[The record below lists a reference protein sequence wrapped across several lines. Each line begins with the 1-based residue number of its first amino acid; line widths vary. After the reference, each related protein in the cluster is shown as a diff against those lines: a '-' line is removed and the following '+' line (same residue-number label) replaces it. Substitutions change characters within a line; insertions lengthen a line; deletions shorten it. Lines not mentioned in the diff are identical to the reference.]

1 MTVNEQN
8 LCMGCM
14 TPKFEGGKC
23 SICGFDPDVPVNID
37 FLPPRTVISERYLV
51 GALVASD
58 PEGAWYVGYDRR
70 EDVRVWVREYAPANI
85 IRRDRVT
92 LAVQPLASAEAQY
105 KALMA
110 DFEDL
115 SSMLRTLG
123 QHEKVLPVLDIVRD
137 YNTVYAVYRYIKTI
151 SLESFLERSGG
162 KLSWRHTKKLL
173 MPLFHTVENV
183 HTAGLI
189 HRGLSPRT
197 IHLDQTGALWL
208 SCFTIAAARTNK
220 SELKAQLF
228 DGYSAPEQYS
238 LNSWQG
244 TWTDVYALGAL
255 TYRAVTG
262 GDPPAALDRIY
273 GDDLLDAGMVGGDLT
288 ETVIAAVN
296 HALAVEVD
304 ERTPTVEAMIASFLS
319 NEASNTAIYT
329 AAPRKQP
336 YEPALQTAAVSQ
348 KSMQAAQHTQREI
361 PLYTP
366 AVRPSGDDGGD
377 LLLPPDDDRERS
389 ARAGKKSGKGG
400 KRKVKK
406 SHPMLML
413 FLSALIATALLGGI
427 LYWFATT
434 YLGDLLSPA
443 SSVAASETSS
453 AAAQEGVDF
462 SQGDT
467 ADDTVPRFVGANVD
481 SIKSNEQLNSRY
493 EFTYQEKYDDVYEA
507 GVVCD
512 QQPVE
517 GTKMPNR
524 GMITLYVSKG
534 PEKTEIPED
543 AVGMR
548 VEDLLKQFSEMEIK
562 YQVIEKAYSE
572 DYEPNTVVS
581 TDPAPGSEIDKEN
594 DTVFVYIK
602 KITESRSS
610 RDERDDKELSSSRAS
625 SSSRKPSDDT
635 VSRKLRPKSENGF
648 YNEDGVWVEII
659 D

>member
-1 MTVNEQN
+1 MPVNEQN

-23 SICGFDPDVPVNID
+23 SVCGFDPDSPVNID
-37 FLPPRTVISERYLV
+37 FLPPRTVIVERYLV

-58 PEGAWYVGYDRR
+58 PEGAWYVGYDRK
-70 EDVRVWVREYAPANI
+70 EDMRVWLREYAPSNI

-115 SSMLRTLG
+115 SSTLRTLG

-183 HTAGLI
+183 HKAGLI

-208 SCFTIAAARTNK
+208 TCFTIAAARTNK

-262 GDPPAALDRIY
+262 GDPPAALDRVY
-273 GDDLLDAGMVGGDLT
+273 GDDLLDAGIAGGDLT
-288 ETVIAAVN
+288 ETVIAAAN

-329 AAPRKQP
+329 AAPKRQP
-336 YEPALQTAAVSQ
+336 YEPAEQSAAAQ
-348 KSMQAAQHTQREI
+348 ESMQAAQHTQREI

-366 AVRPSGDDGGD
+366 AMQPPEEDGGD
-377 LLLPPDDDRERS
+377 LLLPSDDGWERP
-389 ARAGKKSGKGG
+389 AHAGKKSGKGG

-406 SHPMLML
+406 SHPVLML
-413 FLSALIATALLGGI
+413 FLSALIATALLGGA

-434 YLGDLLSPA
+434 YLEDLLSPA
-443 SSVAASETSS
+443 ASRAASEVSS
-453 AAAQEGVDF
+453 PAAQEGVDF

-481 SIKSNEQLNSRY
+481 SVKSNEQLNSRY

-534 PEKTEIPED
+534 PEKMEIPED

-548 VEDLLKQFSEMEIK
+548 VEDLLKQLSEMEIK

-581 TDPAPGSEIDKEN
+581 TDPAPGSKIDKEN

-610 RDERDDKELSSSRAS
+610 RDERDDKELSSSR
-625 SSSRKPSDDT
+625 KPSDDT
-635 VSRKLRPKSENGF
+635 SSRKLRPKSENGF
-648 YNEDGVWVEII
+648 YNEDGAWVEII

>member
-1 MTVNEQN
+1 
-8 LCMGCM
+8 
-14 TPKFEGGKC
+14 
-23 SICGFDPDVPVNID
+23 
-37 FLPPRTVISERYLV
+37 
-51 GALVASD
+51 
-58 PEGAWYVGYDRR
+58 
-70 EDVRVWVREYAPANI
+70 
-85 IRRDRVT
+85 
-92 LAVQPLASAEAQY
+92 
-105 KALMA
+105 
-110 DFEDL
+110 
-115 SSMLRTLG
+115 
-123 QHEKVLPVLDIVRD
+123 
-137 YNTVYAVYRYIKTI
+137 
-151 SLESFLERSGG
+151 
-162 KLSWRHTKKLL
+162 
-173 MPLFHTVENV
+173 
-183 HTAGLI
+183 
-189 HRGLSPRT
+189 
-197 IHLDQTGALWL
+197 
-208 SCFTIAAARTNK
+208 
-220 SELKAQLF
+220 
-228 DGYSAPEQYS
+228 
-238 LNSWQG
+238 
-244 TWTDVYALGAL
+244 
-255 TYRAVTG
+255 
-262 GDPPAALDRIY
+262 
-273 GDDLLDAGMVGGDLT
+273 
-288 ETVIAAVN
+288 
-296 HALAVEVD
+296 
-304 ERTPTVEAMIASFLS
+304 
-319 NEASNTAIYT
+319 
-329 AAPRKQP
+329 
-336 YEPALQTAAVSQ
+336 
-348 KSMQAAQHTQREI
+348 
-361 PLYTP
+361 
-366 AVRPSGDDGGD
+366 
-377 LLLPPDDDRERS
+377 
-389 ARAGKKSGKGG
+389 
-400 KRKVKK
+400 
-406 SHPMLML
+406 ML